1 MKKKILIIDDA
12 ADLIELTKRLL
23 TTRGY
28 EVLTLNDGNLAIET
42 IQKESPDLVIID
54 MLMPGKDGTEI
65 CHEIKSNT
73 SIKQM
78 PVIISTGQFIDEEMT
93 RGQDGFKKADDY
105 LSKPFELEELLG
117 KIENLV
123 G

>member
-12 ADLIELTKRLL
+12 VDLIELTKRLL

-28 EVLTLNDGNLAIET
+28 EVVALSDGEFALET
-42 IQKESPDLVIID
+42 IKKESPDLVIID
-54 MLMPGKDGTEI
+54 MLMPGKDGSEI
-65 CHEIKSNT
+65 CHEIKSNST
-73 SIKQM
+73 IKQM
-78 PVIISTGQFIDEEMT
+78 PVIISTGQIIDDDIT
-93 RGQDGFKKADDY
+93 RTQEGFFKADDY

-117 KIENLV
+117 KIKNLV